1 MKIILI
7 LFFLG
12 YAALI
17 CFSQDTLVNSKGF
30 IFPVKITEIDSNIIA
45 YASLDTS
52 NKDQIIVPRASII
65 FVKYDGG
72 KTEQLYSSDTLI
84 TKSGLII
91 ICKVLEIDQ
100 STLTYFT
107 FRDKILSPS
116 VLLKSDLLL
125 IKLHDGTNEIA
136 SQQSGMSASDYQSL
150 GNSDAKVYYKV
161 KPAVIVS
168 EIIMGAGTIFVA
180 PILAGTLI
188 ANIKPT
194 KLEST
199 LNPNNDLLIS
209 NPDYKKGYQK
219 TAAKKKILAATVSYF
234 GGIVGFIGTLVVIAV
249 QFW

>member
-12 YAALI
+12 YSSLI

-30 IFPVKITEIDSNIIA
+30 IFSVKITEVDSNIIA

-52 NKDQIIVPRASII
+52 IKDQIIVPRDNII
-65 FVKYDGG
+65 FIKYESG

-91 ICKVLEIDQ
+91 TCKVLEIDQ

-107 FRDKILSPS
+107 FRDKILGPS

-136 SQQSGMSASDYQSL
+136 SQQSGMSASNYENL
-150 GNSDAKVYYKV
+150 GASDAKVFYKV
-161 KPAVIVS
+161 KPVVIVS

-188 ANIKPT
+188 AYIKPT
-194 KLEST
+194 KLENIM
-199 LNPNNDLLIS
+199 NPNNDLLIS

-219 TAAKKKILAATVSYF
+219 TAANKKVLAATVSYF
-234 GGIVGFIGTLVVIAV
+234 GGIVGFIGTLVIAF

>member
-12 YAALI
+12 YSALI

-65 FVKYDGG
+65 FIKYENG

-91 ICKVLEIDQ
+91 TCKVLEIDQ
-100 STLTYFT
+100 STLTYFI
-107 FRDKILSPS
+107 FRDKILGPS

-180 PILAGTLI
+180 PILVGTLI
-188 ANIKPT
+188 AYIKPT
-194 KLEST
+194 KLENIM
-199 LNPNNDLLIS
+199 NPNNELLIS

-219 TAAKKKILAATVSYF
+219 TAANKKILAATISYF
-234 GGIVGFIGTLVVIAV
+234 GGIVGFIGTLVIAF

>member
-188 ANIKPT
+188 AYIKPT

-234 GGIVGFIGTLVVIAV
+234 GGIVGFIGTLVIAV

>member
-12 YAALI
+12 YSSLI

-30 IFPVKITEIDSNIIA
+30 IFSVKITEVDSNIIA

-52 NKDQIIVPRASII
+52 IKDQIIVPRDNII
-65 FVKYDGG
+65 FIKYESG

-91 ICKVLEIDQ
+91 TCKVLEIDQ

-107 FRDKILSPS
+107 FRDKILGSS

-125 IKLHDGTNEIA
+125 IKLHEGTNEIA
-136 SQQSGMSASDYQSL
+136 SQQSGMSASDYENL
-150 GNSDAKVYYKV
+150 GASDAKVFYKV
-161 KPAVIVS
+161 KPEVIVS

-188 ANIKPT
+188 AYIKPT
-194 KLEST
+194 KLENIM
-199 LNPNNDLLIS
+199 NPNNDLLIS

-219 TAAKKKILAATVSYF
+219 TASKKKIFAATLSYF
-234 GGIVGFIGTLVVIAV
+234 GGIVGFIGAVIISF

>member
-12 YAALI
+12 YSSLI

-30 IFPVKITEIDSNIIA
+30 IFSVKITEVDSNIIA

-52 NKDQIIVPRASII
+52 IKDQIIVPRDNII
-65 FVKYDGG
+65 FIKYESG

-91 ICKVLEIDQ
+91 TCKVLEIDQ

-107 FRDKILSPS
+107 FRDKILGSS

-136 SQQSGMSASDYQSL
+136 SQQSGMSASNYENL
-150 GNSDAKVYYKV
+150 GASDAKVFYKV
-161 KPAVIVS
+161 KPVVIVS

-188 ANIKPT
+188 AYIKPT
-194 KLEST
+194 KLENIM
-199 LNPNNDLLIS
+199 NPNNDLLIS

-219 TAAKKKILAATVSYF
+219 TAANKKVLAATVSYF
-234 GGIVGFIGTLVVIAV
+234 GGIVGFIGTLVIAF

>member
-12 YAALI
+12 YSSLI

-30 IFPVKITEIDSNIIA
+30 IFSVKITEVDSNIIA

-52 NKDQIIVPRASII
+52 IKDQIIVPRDNII
-65 FVKYDGG
+65 FIKYESG

-91 ICKVLEIDQ
+91 TCKVLEIDQ

-107 FRDKILSPS
+107 FRDKILGSS

-136 SQQSGMSASDYQSL
+136 SQQSGMSASNYENL
-150 GNSDAKVYYKV
+150 GASDAKVFYKV
-161 KPAVIVS
+161 KPVVIVS

-188 ANIKPT
+188 AYIKPT
-194 KLEST
+194 KLENIM
-199 LNPNNDLLIS
+199 NPNNDLLIS
-209 NPDYKKGYQK
+209 NPEYKKGYQK
-219 TAAKKKILAATVSYF
+219 TAANKKVLAATVSYF
-234 GGIVGFIGTLVVIAV
+234 GGIVGFIGTLVIAF